1 MSGLTH
7 DIDVLATQGTKVLAV
22 ECKNYDEVR
31 FVGMSFA
38 STRVHLLSC
47 MFKITHY
54 LFHYN
59 ICNWVWIA

>member
-1 MSGLTH
+1 MNGVTQEI
-7 DIDVLATQGTKVLAV
+7 DILATQGTKVLAV

-54 LFHYN
+54 LFH
-59 ICNWVWIA
+59 